1 MFKCDQTQLDLIKC
15 YSECNGNKCNV
26 VQCNS
31 MQLNVMKCSE
41 MYLMIIDGFNVE
53 PHALAKWT
61 KPLPHLHNVRLHM
74 ATAAGKVEKSRFA
87 KTPEID
93 RLL

>member
-1 MFKCDQTQLDLIKC
+1 
-15 YSECNGNKCNV
+15 
-26 VQCNS
+26 
-31 MQLNVMKCSE
+31 
-41 MYLMIIDGFNVE
+41 MYLMIIDGFTVE

-74 ATAAGKVEKSRFA
+74 ATAAGKVVKSRFA

-93 RLL
+93 